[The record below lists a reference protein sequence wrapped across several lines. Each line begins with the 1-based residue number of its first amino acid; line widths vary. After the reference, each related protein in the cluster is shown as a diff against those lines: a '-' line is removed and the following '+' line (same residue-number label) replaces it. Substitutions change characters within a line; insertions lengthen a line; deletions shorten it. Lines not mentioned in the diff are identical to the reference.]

1 MTTEPA
7 LTHRPLACD
16 ATLSRVFTLLGK
28 RWNGVLI
35 ATLASGTVGFS
46 DLKRAVAGIS
56 DSMLSERLT
65 ELAKAGIVD
74 RTVDT
79 GPPVSV
85 EYQLTDAGLALLP
98 ALDGL
103 SSWAATNW
111 PEPKKS

>member
-1 MTTEPA
+1 MTPEPTLSHA
-7 LTHRPLACD
+7 PTACD

-35 ATLASGTVGFS
+35 ATLASGSVGFA
-46 DLKRAVAGIS
+46 DLKRAVVGIS
-56 DSMLSERLT
+56 DSMLSERLS

-74 RTVDT
+74 RSVET
-79 GPPVSV
+79 GPPVAV
-85 EYQLTDAGLALLP
+85 EYRLTDAGLALLP

-111 PEPKKS
+111 PEPPRP